1 MIRHLLR
8 VLGPGLRCAG
18 EGLDVPRRY
27 SVPEAVVEL
36 GRLRALR
43 LGRRRLISPGRG
55 VISGVT
61 ERGSPS
67 VPAGHGRSLRRMKVF
82 TVVGNRPQ
90 FIKAAPLSA
99 ALREAGIDEVVL
111 HTGQHWFHTLSQVF
125 FDQLSVPEPRYRLE
139 LKTSDVEKMRPFVAE
154 RIREEQPDIV
164 LVYGDT
170 NSTLAGARASGDASI
185 PLAHVEA
192 GLRSCDLAM
201 PEEHNRIETD
211 RLAWLLFCPDDRSRQ
226 TLRQE
231 GVLGR
236 IYVVGDVM
244 ADASRL
250 FTPVAR
256 TAFPVPYEPGSY
268 VVVTIHR
275 QANVE
280 PPRLGAIVDGLNAL
294 DELTVFPVHPR
305 TRERLE
311 VGGLALA
318 EHVRLIEPLS
328 YLELASL
335 ASQARVIVTDS
346 GGLQKEAYWYGVPC
360 VTVRPSTEWVDT
372 VAVGANVLVDADAA
386 AIAQAVTT
394 AAIPPSL
401 PVLYGDGHASER
413 IAQVLAATIPSR

>member
-1 MIRHLLR
+1 
-8 VLGPGLRCAG
+8 
-18 EGLDVPRRY
+18 
-27 SVPEAVVEL
+27 
-36 GRLRALR
+36 
-43 LGRRRLISPGRG
+43 
-55 VISGVT
+55 
-61 ERGSPS
+61 
-67 VPAGHGRSLRRMKVF
+67 MKVF

-99 ALREAGIDEVVL
+99 ALRDAGIEEVVL
-111 HTGQHWFHTLSQVF
+111 HTGQHWYHVMSQVF
-125 FDQLSVPEPRYRLE
+125 FDQLGLPAPQYRLD
-139 LKTSDVEKMRPFVAE
+139 LHTADVEQMQPEIAV
-154 RIREEQPDIV
+154 RIAGEEPDIV

-170 NSTLAGARASGDASI
+170 NSTLAGARAAADASI

-192 GLRSCDLAM
+192 GLRSGDLTM
-201 PEEHNRIETD
+201 PEEHNRVEVD
-211 RLAWLLFCPDDRSRQ
+211 RLAWLLFCPDDRSRR
-226 TLRQE
+226 TLQEE

-250 FTPVAR
+250 FGPVAR
-256 TAFPVPYEPGSY
+256 AAFPIPHEPASY

-280 PPRLGAIVDGLNAL
+280 QPRLGRIVDGLTRI
-294 DELTVFPVHPR
+294 DGMVVFPVHPR
-305 TRERLE
+305 TRARMQEERLSL
-311 VGGLALA
+311 G
-318 EHVRLIEPLS
+318 EHVRVIEPLS

-372 VAVGANVLVDADAA
+372 VAVGANVLVDADPAA
-386 AIAQAVTT
+386 LADAV
-394 AAIPPSL
+394 ASASMPANR